1 MIPKPIN
8 TSTLILA
15 LIGVATLSLVHIGCA
30 AETLETP
37 AGDKVPL
44 VLKLPNAAFKST
56 PIDLPANMKV
66 EPISDKP
73 RAEILVPKG
82 CENLAAGI
90 VPTSSDTNA
99 GAAKL
104 GKITDGKKDFYEESI
119 VLLRKGVQHV
129 QLELKKPAEIHA
141 IVIWHAH
148 DTQKVYRN
156 VVVQVADDAEFTQN
170 MRTLYNNDT
179 ENKAG
184 QGAGTDRQYYESAEG
199 RLIEAKGA
207 KAQFVRMWSRGNTES
222 ALNEYTEVEVWGKPV
237 Q

>member
-1 MIPKPIN
+1 MK
-8 TSTLILA
+8 TMKATLTLA
-15 LIGVATLSLVHIGCA
+15 LIGAATLALVHPGCA
-30 AETLETP
+30 AEKSETP

-44 VLKLPNAAFKST
+44 ALKLPAPAFKGT
-56 PIDLPANMKV
+56 PKDLPEGMSV

-99 GAAKL
+99 SAAKL
-104 GKITDGKKDFYEESI
+104 GKITDGNKEFYEESI

-129 QLELKKPAEIHA
+129 QLGLKKTAEIYA
-141 IVIWHAH
+141 IVVWHAH

-156 VVVQVADDAEFTQN
+156 VVVQVADDAAFTQN
-170 MRTLYNNDT
+170 VRTLYNNDT

-184 QGAGTDRQYYESAEG
+184 QGAGTDRQYFESAEG

-222 ALNEYTEVEVWGKPV
+222 ALNEYTEVEVWGKPA

>member
-1 MIPKPIN
+1 MK
-8 TSTLILA
+8 TMKATLTLA
-15 LIGVATLSLVHIGCA
+15 LIGAATLALVHSGCA
-30 AETLETP
+30 AEKSETP

-44 VLKLPNAAFKST
+44 VLKLPAPAFKGT
-56 PIDLPANMKV
+56 PKDLPEGMSV

-99 GAAKL
+99 SAAKL
-104 GKITDGKKDFYEESI
+104 GKITDGNKEFYEESI

-129 QLELKKPAEIHA
+129 QLGLKKPAEIHA

-156 VVVQVADDAEFTQN
+156 VVVQVADDAAFTQN
-170 MRTLYNNDT
+170 VRTLYNNDT

-184 QGAGTDRQYYESAEG
+184 QGVGTDRQYFESAEG

-222 ALNEYTEVEVWGKPV
+222 ALNEYTEVEVWGKAV